1 MTDIQKSM
9 KIIFYLSLV
18 AFVLGSLGEL
28 PLFIPGVHVYL
39 SDLTGILLIIYQLI
53 NFPETIRFVRRDKI
67 SGGFLLFILA
77 CFISLLLTPIRL
89 TLLEL
94 GISAMYPVRLLIY
107 FGYYL
112 TVSLFIKSKKIQPNK
127 LIKLLMY
134 AGLTLA
140 IFGWL
145 QYFLYPNLRN
155 LFYLGWDPHL
165 GRIFSTFLDPNY
177 FGLLTVLTLVISFC
191 MHTSIISH
199 PEFISGSSPKK
210 MLKQVQHDN
219 FIYWVVRL
227 FLLITLLFTYSR
239 SSYLAMFG
247 VSLFYSL
254 VKRKF
259 YYFILLVLILVG
271 GAFLLPRT
279 EGIGVQLER
288 TFSFT
293 ERVKNWQE
301 AVTIFAKNPITGVGF
316 NTLRYARRQYD
327 IPIDDWQNNHAAAG
341 VDNSFL
347 FVLATTGLLGLFLFI
362 KLLVRIYLH
371 GGLLVRATLVAISI
385 HSLFTNSF
393 FFPWILY
400 WFWIVV
406 AIDRKD

>member
-1 MTDIQKSM
+1 MI
-9 KIIFYLSLV
+9 IIFYLSLV

-39 SDLTGILLIIYQLI
+39 SDLTGILFCIYWLIKLPKTLTFI
-53 NFPETIRFVRRDKI
+53 RRDKI
-67 SGGFLLFILA
+67 SQGFLLFILA

-94 GISAMYPVRLLIY
+94 EISVMYLVRLLIY

-112 TVSLFIKSKKIQPNK
+112 TVSFLIKSKKIQSNK
-127 LIKLLMY
+127 IKKLLIY
-134 AGLTLA
+134 AGSTLA

-177 FGLLTVLTLVISFC
+177 FGLLTVLTAILIFITMRNSLLKTLSLV
-191 MHTSIISH
+191 
-199 PEFISGSSPKK
+199 FILTT
-210 MLKQVQHDN
+210 M
-219 FIYWVVRL
+219 
-227 FLLITLLFTYSR
+227 LFTYSR

-259 YYFILLVLILVG
+259 YYFILLLLILVG

-279 EGIGVQLER
+279 EGIGVRLER

-301 AVTIFAKNPITGVGF
+301 AVTIFAKQPVTGVGF

-347 FVLATTGLLGLFLFI
+347 FVLVTTGLLGLFLFV
-362 KLLVRIYLH
+362 KVMVRIYLH
-371 GGLLVRATLVAISI
+371 SGLLVKATLVAISI

-393 FFPWILY
+393 FYPWILY
-400 WFWIVV
+400 WFLIAV